1 MKRVLLIVLLISF
14 CLLPYA
20 QNKKQRKLNGKA
32 TTTKVAKSKIIK
44 NTVYTNSSIRGLQ
57 NQRAAIQKK
66 IREQEAELRA
76 NKENVKQRLQNLL
89 VINSEIDQKQK
100 SIDGIQS
107 DIHHIEGNIG
117 ILKSQLKTLEQQ
129 LQDRKA
135 KYIKS
140 MRYMSRHHSVQDKL
154 MFIFSAKSFAQMY
167 RRFRFIRQYAAFQK
181 AQGDMVKAKQEE
193 VTGKHVELEKVK
205 GHKNSLLTESKRAR
219 TELEGKKTE
228 QQDVVKTLQSQQKT
242 IQNIIA
248 EQHKKDAALNAQI
261 DRLVAQEVA
270 KARARAAAE
279 AKKRA
284 AAAEAA
290 KRRAAELAKKK
301 AAAEAVARENARR
314 IAEAKAREAK
324 LKAEAEAA
332 RKAAE
337 AAKRAQA
344 AAAEAKKIAAA
355 EAATTAAAARE
366 VAAAQAARE
375 AQVAREAAERKAKA
389 DEVRTKKK

>member
-261 DRLVAQEVA
+261 DRLIAQEVA

-279 AKKRA
+279 AKKRQLPKLLS
-284 AAAEAA
+284 EELLSWL
-290 KRRAAELAKKK
+290 KR
-301 AAAEAVARENARR
+301 
-314 IAEAKAREAK
+314 K
-324 LKAEAEAA
+324 LQPKPQLV
-332 RKAAE
+332 KMH
-337 AAKRAQA
+337 
-344 AAAEAKKIAAA
+344 
-355 EAATTAAAARE
+355 
-366 VAAAQAARE
+366 
-375 AQVAREAAERKAKA
+375 
-389 DEVRTKKK
+389 DE

>member
-1 MKRVLLIVLLISF
+1 M
-14 CLLPYA
+14 
-20 QNKKQRKLNGKA
+20 
-32 TTTKVAKSKIIK
+32 
-44 NTVYTNSSIRGLQ
+44 
-57 NQRAAIQKK
+57 
-66 IREQEAELRA
+66 RA

-205 GHKNSLLTESKRAR
+205 GHKTACLPK
-219 TELEGKKTE
+219 
-228 QQDVVKTLQSQQKT
+228 VKGLV
-242 IQNIIA
+242 QNW
-248 EQHKKDAALNAQI
+248 
-261 DRLVAQEVA
+261 R
-270 KARARAAAE
+270 
-279 AKKRA
+279 
-284 AAAEAA
+284 A
-290 KRRAAELAKKK
+290 KRQSSKM
-301 AAAEAVARENARR
+301 
-314 IAEAKAREAK
+314 
-324 LKAEAEAA
+324 
-332 RKAAE
+332 
-337 AAKRAQA
+337 
-344 AAAEAKKIAAA
+344 
-355 EAATTAAAARE
+355 
-366 VAAAQAARE
+366 
-375 AQVAREAAERKAKA
+375 
-389 DEVRTKKK
+389 